1 MLLNIYIQN
10 IDGSADS
17 DDNVASDN
25 SDNSDSKIKM
35 SLKMKCH

>member
-25 SDNSDSKIKM
+25 SDNSDSKTKM
-35 SLKMKCH
+35 LLNIYI